1 MSATVTFMRRLLILR
16 HAKSDWPSGF
26 SDFDRPLAARGKLA
40 APMMGHYLKQEGLIP
55 DLAIISSAR
64 RTVETWNLLHPEL
77 GEDVHHRFEKRI
89 YEAPYESLVEVIKA
103 APDTVRTLLLV
114 GHNPG
119 SEELASAM
127 IGYGDRFAA
136 QRMQKK
142 YPTAGLCVLDF
153 EIGHWSDMSERSA
166 RLDRFVTP
174 ASLGHGPDE

>member
-1 MSATVTFMRRLLILR
+1 MRRLLILR
-16 HAKSDWPSGF
+16 HAKSDWPPGH

-40 APMMGHYLKQEGLIP
+40 APMMGRYLKQEGLIP
-55 DLAIISSAR
+55 DLAIVSSAR
-64 RTVETWNLLHPEL
+64 RTVETWALVHPEL
-77 GEDVHHRFEKRI
+77 GEIVPHRLEKRI

-103 APDTVRTLLLV
+103 VPDEVRTLLLV

-119 SEELASAM
+119 SEELAEAM
-127 IGYGDRFAA
+127 TGYGDRFAA
-136 QRMQKK
+136 QRMQTK

-153 EIGHWSDMSERSA
+153 DSEHWSGITERSA

>member
-1 MSATVTFMRRLLILR
+1 MRRLIILR

-40 APMMGHYLKQEGLIP
+40 APLMGRYLKAEGLIP
-55 DLAIISSAR
+55 DLAVVSSSR
-64 RTVETWNLLHPEL
+64 RTVATWELVHPEL
-77 GEDVHHRFEKRI
+77 GEVVPHLLEKRI
-89 YEAPYESLVEVIKA
+89 YEAPYENLIEVIKA
-103 APDTVRTLLLV
+103 VSPEVRTLLLI

-119 SEELASAM
+119 SEELASSM

-136 QRMQKK
+136 QRLRTK

-153 EIGHWSDMSERSA
+153 DVQNWSDIAEHSA

-174 ASLGHGPDE
+174 ASLGDGPDE

>member
-1 MSATVTFMRRLLILR
+1 MRRLLILR

-26 SDFDRPLAARGKLA
+26 SDFERPLAARGRIA
-40 APMMGHYLKQEGLIP
+40 APMMGRYLRDEGLIP
-55 DLAIISSAR
+55 DLAIVSSAR
-64 RTVETWNLLHPEL
+64 RTVETWEMLHPEL
-77 GEDVHHRFEKRI
+77 GEIVPHRLERRI
-89 YEAPYESLVEVIKA
+89 YEAPYEHLVAVIKDV
-103 APDTVRTLLLV
+103 PDAVRTLLLV

-119 SEELASAM
+119 SEELAAVM

-136 QRMQKK
+136 QRMQRK

-153 EIGHWSDMSERSA
+153 EIEHWSGLTERSA

>member
-1 MSATVTFMRRLLILR
+1 MRRLLILR

-26 SDFDRPLAARGKLA
+26 SDFDRPLAPRGKLA
-40 APMMGHYLKQEGLIP
+40 APMMGRYLRDEGLIP

-64 RTVETWNLLHPEL
+64 RTVDTWALVHPEL
-77 GEDVHHRFEKRI
+77 GEEVPYRLELRI
-89 YEAPYESLVEVIKA
+89 YEAPYEHLVEVIKA
-103 APDTVRTLLLV
+103 VPDEVRTLLLV

-119 SEELASAM
+119 SEELAVAM
-127 IGYGDRFAA
+127 IGFGDRFAA
-136 QRMQKK
+136 QRLQKK

-153 EIGHWSDMSERSA
+153 DVERWSGIAERSA